1 VKFAAII
8 PIMRVIGVKDRYLEV
23 KGMRMHQRVK
33 ASRLPRPMPME
44 GQVELPEDVIS
55 PSTTDDER

>member
-1 VKFAAII
+1 
-8 PIMRVIGVKDRYLEV
+8 MRVIGVKDRYLEV